1 MDYIEKIKY
10 GATTAF
16 IDSTNKSSAAYKP
29 EFISNDHTNGVK
41 VLVNIK
47 EGDNYETDNNSILLR
62 KMHNM

>member
-1 MDYIEKIKY
+1 MDYIGKIKS

-41 VLVNIK
+41 VLTSRKKRNS
-47 EGDNYETDNNSILLR
+47 GTNPDNGLQ
-62 KMHNM
+62 